1 MVGATKLDRVRMVE
15 DIDGKGTTVSEDVL
29 STNRDTVFP
38 LQAALGYELAQSLFV
53 GPNNIVV
60 EGPADYLYFK
70 IISGQLKEKG
80 RVPLDSKWVIVPV
93 GGLDKIPT
101 FVALLGAQ
109 LNVAVVMDVAAG
121 VRRNQ

>member
-1 MVGATKLDRVRMVE
+1 MRYIEEKLAPKHQVVYSTHSPFMVDAAKLDRVRMVE

-38 LQAALGYELAQSLFV
+38 LQAALEYELAQSLFV

-70 IISGQLKEKG
+70 VISGQLKEKG
-80 RVPLDSKWVIVPV
+80 RGPP
-93 GGLDKIPT
+93 
-101 FVALLGAQ
+101 
-109 LNVAVVMDVAAG
+109 
-121 VRRNQ
+121 